1 MDGNVHPFL
10 FHNWRLKMESE
21 SEPKKTSNNIPIIII
36 AVVVIF
42 SCCCG
47 VMVLCSIAGLG
58 FVYVTRAETNLAP
71 LDSFE
76 PPFPEES
83 EDWPP
88 TEIPQEWLETPEA
101 VEPESLYLP
110 TVPADEEY
118 DPTLPQGGRGDNE
131 LRKRVWDFVTSL
143 AEDDADCKKTL
154 PAAAIIVV
162 TEEPDSTGVWEE
174 GWTLFCENGPTPVY
188 RVIFTPNS
196 NGTINFS
203 PGLISK

>member
-1 MDGNVHPFL
+1 
-10 FHNWRLKMESE
+10 MESG
-21 SEPKKTSNNIPIIII
+21 SEPKKTSKNIILIVVL
-36 AVVVIF
+36 AVIVA
-42 SCCCG
+42 CCCCAAFLCLGTGIG
-47 VMVLCSIAGLG
+47 VFVFSRNVEPG
-58 FVYVTRAETNLAP
+58 FP
-71 LDSFE
+71 PIDSFE
-76 PPFPEES
+76 PSFPEES

-88 TEIPQEWLETPEA
+88 AEIPPEWLETPEA
-101 VEPESLYLP
+101 VEPDSLYLP
-110 TVPADEEY
+110 TMPVDEEY

-143 AEDDADCKKTL
+143 AEKNADCQNPL

-162 TEEPDSTGVWEE
+162 TEEPDSAGVWEE
-174 GWTLFCENGPTPVY
+174 GWTLFCENGPAPVY